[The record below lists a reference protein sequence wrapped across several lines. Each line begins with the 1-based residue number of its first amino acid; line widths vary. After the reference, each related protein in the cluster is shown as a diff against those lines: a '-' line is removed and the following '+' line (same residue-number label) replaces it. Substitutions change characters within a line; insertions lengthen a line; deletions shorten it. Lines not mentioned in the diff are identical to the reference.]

1 MKPTRRTYPKGLP
14 WLALAVALLARDAAA
29 AELGERVLRAEVV
42 VNGPIGEVWRS
53 WTTSDGA
60 RTFFAPDAWIE
71 PRVDGAYELYFRP
84 EAPAGLRGSEGMRI
98 LAFEPEKRLAYT
110 WNAPPEIPEI
120 RGQRTQVI
128 VELEALGAARTRVRL
143 THLGWGHGEAWDR
156 AYAYFDRAWGAIVL
170 PRLVA
175 RFASGPIDWSA
186 PPAPSEGPSL
196 ATTLV
201 PRAD

>member
-1 MKPTRRTYPKGLP
+1 MTSIGRTYPKGLP
-14 WLALAVALLARDAAA
+14 WLALAAALLARDAAA

-42 VNGPIGEVWRS
+42 VNGPVGEVWRA

-60 RTFFAPDAWIE
+60 RTFFAPGARIE
-71 PRVDGAYELYFRP
+71 PRVDGAYEIYFRP
-84 EAPAGLRGSEGMRI
+84 EAPAGLRGTEGMRI

-128 VELEALGAARTRVRL
+128 VELEALGAERTRVCL
-143 THLGWGHGEAWDR
+143 THLGWGRGEAWDR

-186 PPAPSEGPSL
+186 PPEPSDAPSL

-201 PRAD
+201 PRAG